1 MAKISITVEDL
12 DGGKVKIE
20 SNPTFETVAKMINS
34 GGEDV
39 TAAHGY
45 AMAMINRAR
54 EVSKSNAPE
63 TTIWLPKVKHL

>member
-1 MAKISITVEDL
+1 MARITITVEDAA
-12 DGGKVKIE
+12 DGKVKIE
-20 SNPTFETVAKMINS
+20 ANPTFETVAKMINS